1 MAPSHLSDSVADSVA
16 DSGFPPVVDT
26 RGRPLQEIRISVTDR
41 CNMRCRYCMPREVFG
56 VDYPYLPRAEVL
68 TFEEM
73 DRLAGLFA
81 GLGVDKIRLTGGEPL
96 LRRELPK
103 LVAMLKQHVSEV
115 ALTTNGVLLAKQA
128 AELAAAGLDRVT
140 VSLDALDEATFQ
152 AMSDSGYSVGDVLAG
167 IDAAIEHNLGPVK
180 VNTVIK
186 RGENEQEILALVNR
200 FAPMGVATRFIEFMD
215 VGSSNEWRHEDVV
228 SATEVLR
235 IIRSEHALLPIDPAQ
250 ASEVAKRWRLVAP
263 IAQVI
268 LDAPDT
274 ADAVDATV
282 TPAEQGNDMDSG
294 LDNGLD
300 NGLDSGLDS
309 GEVGVIAS
317 VSEPFCGDCNRGR
330 LSADGRFYTCLF
342 ASEGLNLLVP
352 LRAGASDEELSKMI
366 QKRWTKRT
374 DAYSEQRA
382 ATTAEREK
390 SPRIEMSYIG
400 G

>member
-1 MAPSHLSDSVADSVA
+1 MAPSHLSDSVADS
-16 DSGFPPVVDT
+16 GFSPVVDT

-56 VDYPYLPRAEVL
+56 ADYPYLPRAEVL

-73 DRLAGLFA
+73 DRLASLFA

-215 VGSSNEWRHEDVV
+215 VGSSNEWRHEEVV

-235 IIRSEHALLPIDPAQ
+235 IIRSEHAILPIDPAQ

-294 LDNGLD
+294 LD
-300 NGLDSGLDS
+300 S

-317 VSEPFCGDCNRGR
+317 VSKPFCGDCNRGR